1 MNTEVVINNVKYN
14 LDVQSALSAGVLTRV
29 PSRRPLKLSDIPNQS
44 VFQYRTIH
52 TDEWN
57 TSVFYM
63 VNNTSNTVEQAIGF
77 KTSAHI
83 LYPAFF
89 APDDTSVV
97 YRYLRT
103 NGVKP
108 EWVESV
114 LE

>member
-14 LDVQSALSAGVLTRV
+14 LDVQSALSAGVLTKV
-29 PSRRPLKLSDIPNQS
+29 PARRPLKLSDIPNRS
-44 VFQYRTIH
+44 VFQCRTIH
-52 TDEWN
+52 TDAWN
-57 TSVFYM
+57 ADLFYM
-63 VNNTSNTVEQAIGF
+63 VNNTSNTIEQAIGF

-97 YRYLRT
+97 YRYLRSD
-103 NGVKP
+103 GLKI
-108 EWVESV
+108 EWVESI